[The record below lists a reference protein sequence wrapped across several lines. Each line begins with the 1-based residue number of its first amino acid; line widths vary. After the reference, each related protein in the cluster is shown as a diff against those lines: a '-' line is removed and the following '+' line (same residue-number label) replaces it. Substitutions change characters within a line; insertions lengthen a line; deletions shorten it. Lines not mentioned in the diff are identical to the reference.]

1 MILLLALIP
10 ATGLTMVGYVV
21 LYVAGRNEGGLRS
34 FGRYLAFW
42 AFTLAAL
49 VILGGV
55 FAAGHMH
62 REGHPGMWGMHH
74 PWMGEER
81 RDFDRLER
89 PEPHAEPHG
98 PGNPLP
104 PHPDALPPSAGP
116 AAAPPAAPAAH

>member
-21 LYVAGRNEGGLRS
+21 LYVAGRNDGALRT

-62 REGHPGMWGMHH
+62 REGHAGMWEMHQR
-74 PWMGEER
+74 WMGAER
-81 RDFDRLER
+81 RDFDRRER
-89 PEPHAEPHG
+89 HEPAAEA
-98 PGNPLP
+98 PGAEAP
-104 PHPDALPPSAGP
+104 PPPTAPD
-116 AAAPPAAPAAH
+116 AAPPATPPASH